1 MRHLH
6 FLVWDAGDL
15 IIAPSSTA
23 NTYAKAAVPRP
34 GRRGFISGT
43 ECTIAVNTATRV
55 KRNAVPPYFTMWK
68 DVDPYIREEME
79 LRDWVTWTP
88 ETSEVNGRSVLSWIS
103 CEFRKLAEA
112 TSESAHSS
120 FLSPANQSSRF
131 TVQAVNP
138 ETGLSGY
145 DACTRK
151 VSFLPSALL
160 FSPANNSLRS
170 QYGSSTPRP
179 ASTSSTLVMS
189 KVSPLS
195 SSVLSRAQLI
205 FPCASS
211 GTIHPETGRTGF
223 QVRSRQSMPGLLKGS
238 SVANMSFVSDHQGLS
253 EMDSVRV
260 GTASVRMGEFVLVL
274 YKQRGRAEVLVAV
287 N

>member
-1 MRHLH
+1 
-6 FLVWDAGDL
+6 
-15 IIAPSSTA
+15 
-23 NTYAKAAVPRP
+23 
-34 GRRGFISGT
+34 
-43 ECTIAVNTATRV
+43 
-55 KRNAVPPYFTMWK
+55 MWK

-112 TSESAHSS
+112 TM
-120 FLSPANQSSRF
+120 
-131 TVQAVNP
+131 QAVNP

-151 VSFLPSALL
+151 
-160 FSPANNSLRS
+160 
-170 QYGSSTPRP
+170 YGSSTPRP

-189 KVSPLS
+189 KWDHPPRDGPYWVPS
-195 SSVLSRAQLI
+195 SI
-205 FPCASS
+205 TP
-211 GTIHPETGRTGF
+211 
-223 QVRSRQSMPGLLKGS
+223 
-238 SVANMSFVSDHQGLS
+238 NDHQGLS

-260 GTASVRMGEFVLVL
+260 GTASVRM
-274 YKQRGRAEVLVAV
+274 V